1 MARKRISALAI
12 EKLEAQ
18 VDDAMTDIAESAI
31 FGICDM
37 QKNVVKRLRMTATG
51 VEDVTHATTQADHL
65 IPAKLERLLYPKRNK
80 VVFGGRAS
88 TKTRTVAT
96 ILTES
101 ARFRPE
107 RIGCFREIQQSIE
120 DSSYQELVDEIDRK
134 GESSEYRCIDG
145 KITHKRTKS
154 KFRFR
159 GLYRNITGVKGFA
172 GISKAWVEEAENVSQ
187 ASWDILEPTIRAEG
201 SEIWVTFNPNKETD
215 ATWTQWVAPYYD
227 KMVDGIYE
235 DDDTLI
241 IECNY
246 RDNPWFYD
254 TPLTAS
260 MEKMK
265 VVDFDRYLWI
275 WEGKFNKRSDEQV
288 FGGKWRT
295 ASFEVNPE
303 WHGPYHGM
311 DFGFSGDPAAM
322 VEVWVENLPGDRRNV
337 YINREYGK
345 VHLEITDH
353 PEAMDQAFPMARKA
367 RWYADS
373 SRPETISHIK
383 RAGFDI
389 HPCNKWPGSVEDG
402 VTWLRGCD
410 SIIIHDRCHEMKNE
424 AAMYSHKVD
433 KNTGLVLTEI
443 VDKYNHYWDAVRYA
457 LNDYIVQRGS
467 GWIRRSRR

>member
-1 MARKRISALAI
+1 M
-12 EKLEAQ
+12 
-18 VDDAMTDIAESAI
+18 
-31 FGICDM
+31 
-37 QKNVVKRLRMTATG
+37 
-51 VEDVTHATTQADHL
+51 
-65 IPAKLERLLYPKRNK
+65 
-80 VVFGGRAS
+80 
-88 TKTRTVAT
+88 
-96 ILTES
+96 
-101 ARFRPE
+101 
-107 RIGCFREIQQSIE
+107 
-120 DSSYQELVDEIDRK
+120 DEIDRK

-215 ATWTQWVAPYYD
+215 ATWNQWVAPYYD
-227 KMVDGIYE
+227 KMVDGTYE
-235 DDDTLI
+235 DDDILI

-254 TPLTAS
+254 TPLPAS

-265 VVDFDRYLWI
+265 AVDFDRHLWI

-295 ASFEVNPE
+295 ASFEVKPE

-353 PEAMDQAFPMARKA
+353 PAAMDQAF
-367 RWYADS
+367 
-373 SRPETISHIK
+373 H
-383 RAGFDI
+383 
-389 HPCNKWPGSVEDG
+389 V
-402 VTWLRGCD
+402 V
-410 SIIIHDRCHEMKNE
+410 
-424 AAMYSHKVD
+424 
-433 KNTGLVLTEI
+433 TEI
-443 VDKYNHYWDAVRYA
+443 GRASCRERVSSPV
-457 LNDYIVQRGS
+457 
-467 GWIRRSRR
+467 

>member
-1 MARKRISALAI
+1 MVRKRITVAAI
-12 EKLEAQ
+12 EKLE
-18 VDDAMTDIAESAI
+18 S
-31 FGICDM
+31 
-37 QKNVVKRLRMTATG
+37 MTASSTVERSKVFGLVDPQGNTRKCLYISHDG
-51 VEDVTHATTQADHL
+51 VHYTDEKPELFVPL
-65 IPAKLERLLYPKRNK
+65 KLERVFHPKPYK
-80 VVFGGRAS
+80 TIFGGRGS
-88 TKTRTVAT
+88 GKTYGIVSY
-96 ILTES
+96 LQELS
-101 ARFRPE
+101 RFSKK
-107 RIGCFREIQQSIE
+107 RIACLREIQNSIK
-120 DSSYQELVDEIDRK
+120 DSSYSEIVDAISRNGNAD
-134 GESSEYRCIDG
+134 EYRVVENE
-145 KITHKRTKS
+145 ITHAGSGS
-154 KFRFR
+154 KFFFR
-159 GLYRNITGVKGFA
+159 GMHRNITALKGMAGVD
-172 GISKAWVEEAENVSQ
+172 IAWCEEAESVTRTSI
-187 ASWDILEPTIRAEG
+187 DVLVPTIRKNGAE
-201 SEIWVTFNPNKETD
+201 IITTFNPYREQD
-215 ATWTQWVAPYYD
+215 AIWQQWVAPWRD

-235 DDDTLI
+235 DDDRLI
-241 IECNY
+241 ININWQ
-246 RDNPWFYD
+246 DNFWFTD
-254 TPLTAS
+254 ELRRAMQT
-260 MEKMK
+260 MK
-265 VVDFDRYLWI
+265 ETDFDRYLHI
-275 WEGKFNKRSDEQV
+275 YEGQFSQRSDEQV

-295 ASFEVNPE
+295 ESFEVKPE

-345 VHLEITDH
+345 IHLEITDH
-353 PEAMDQAFPMARKA
+353 PTAMDQAFPMARKA

-383 RAGFDI
+383 RTGFDI

-410 SIIIHDRCHEMKNE
+410 NIIIHDRCTEMKNE